1 MTETQK
7 KRKIRNLELAIFP
20 IPLKGRNPLKDSMS
34 DEKESDPLADD
45 DLFPIVGQCPEEG
58 ADDSDEVLSC
68 GSCPLSDC
76 PSRGL
81 IPPERLK
88 AIQDAEK
95 SAPLTPAQ
103 MTFSS
108 LAVFVLP
115 ILSALAGTVFLTVW
129 TGPVPAALI
138 GFAAGVLIARIFYH

>member
-1 MTETQK
+1 M
-7 KRKIRNLELAIFP
+7 
-20 IPLKGRNPLKDSMS
+20 KDPMS
-34 DEKESDPLADD
+34 DEKESDLLADD
-45 DLFPIVGQCPEEG
+45 DLFPILGQCPEEG
-58 ADDSDEVLSC
+58 VGDSRESLSC
-68 GSCPLSDC
+68 ASCPLSDC

-115 ILSALAGTVFLTVW
+115 ILTALAGVVFLTEW

-138 GFAAGVLIARIFYH
+138 GFAAGVIIARVFYH

>member
-1 MTETQK
+1 
-7 KRKIRNLELAIFP
+7 
-20 IPLKGRNPLKDSMS
+20 MS
-34 DEKESDPLADD
+34 DEKESDSLADV
-45 DLFPIVGQCPEEG
+45 DLFPVLGQCPEEG
-58 ADDSDEVLSC
+58 RDDSPEALSC
-68 GSCPLSDC
+68 VSCPLSDC

-88 AIQDAEK
+88 EIQEAEK

-115 ILSALAGTVFLTVW
+115 ILSALAGIVFLAGW

-138 GFAAGVLIARIFYH
+138 GFTAGVLIARVFYH

>member
-1 MTETQK
+1 M
-7 KRKIRNLELAIFP
+7 
-20 IPLKGRNPLKDSMS
+20 KDSMS
-34 DEKESDPLADD
+34 DEKETDSLADD
-45 DLFPIVGQCPEEG
+45 DLFPILDQCPEQR
-58 ADDSDEVLSC
+58 ADDSQDALSC
-68 GSCPLSDC
+68 TSCPLSDC

-95 SAPLTPAQ
+95 GAPLTPAQ

-138 GFAAGVLIARIFYH
+138 GFAAGVLVARVFYH

>member
-1 MTETQK
+1 M
-7 KRKIRNLELAIFP
+7 R
-20 IPLKGRNPLKDSMS
+20 
-34 DEKESDPLADD
+34 DEKDSDPLADD
-45 DLFPIVGQCPEEG
+45 DLFPILGQCPEEG
-58 ADDSDEVLSC
+58 EGDPHEALSC

-81 IPPERLK
+81 IPPERMK

-115 ILSALAGTVFLTVW
+115 ILSGLAGIVFLAGW

-138 GFAAGVLIARIFYH
+138 GFAAGVLIARVFYH

>member
-1 MTETQK
+1 
-7 KRKIRNLELAIFP
+7 
-20 IPLKGRNPLKDSMS
+20 MS
-34 DEKESDPLADD
+34 DEKKSDPLADD
-45 DLFPIVGQCPEEG
+45 DLFPVLGQCPEEG
-58 ADDSDEVLSC
+58 RDDSQEALSC

-76 PSRGL
+76 PTRGL
-81 IPPERLK
+81 IPPDRMK

-115 ILSALAGTVFLTVW
+115 ILSGLAGIIFLSRW
-129 TGPVPAALI
+129 IGPVPAALI
-138 GFAAGVLIARIFYH
+138 GFAAGVLIARVFYH

>member
-1 MTETQK
+1 M
-7 KRKIRNLELAIFP
+7 NDP
-20 IPLKGRNPLKDSMS
+20 MS

-45 DLFPIVGQCPEEG
+45 DLFPILDQCPEEG
-58 ADDSDEVLSC
+58 AEDSRKNLSC
-68 GSCPLSDC
+68 ASCPLSDC

-81 IPPERLK
+81 IPPDRLK

-115 ILSALAGTVFLTVW
+115 ILTALAGIIFLSEW
-129 TGPVPAALI
+129 SGPVPAALI
-138 GFAAGVLIARIFYH
+138 GFAAGVVIARFFYH

>member
-1 MTETQK
+1 
-7 KRKIRNLELAIFP
+7 
-20 IPLKGRNPLKDSMS
+20 MS
-34 DEKESDPLADD
+34 DEKESDPLAED
-45 DLFPIVGQCPEEG
+45 DLFPILGKCPEAESSEEG
-58 ADDSDEVLSC
+58 VDGSREALSC

-95 SAPLTPAQ
+95 SAPMTPAQ

-108 LAVFVLP
+108 LVVFVLP
-115 ILSALAGTVFLTVW
+115 ILAALAGVVFLSRW

-138 GFAAGVLIARIFYH
+138 GFAVGVLIARIFYH